1 MITLGK
7 RSSDFSS
14 SLLTDKDGSGG
25 GEFIRVTRRIH
36 RDIPPLRRILS
47 HACTPIG
54 EKGPR
59 TFPPL
64 TSRILSPSKTRRV
77 VINAR
82 GYTKLGIESLDFEI
96 LFYRAEI
103 ITRLA
108 ILQSRGRERR
118 PKEKSFLSSGARLV
132 NVRTKQL
139 YLFEEEERRFV
150 LSTQPR

>member
-1 MITLGK
+1 MH
-7 RSSDFSS
+7 
-14 SLLTDKDGSGG
+14 TDW
-25 GEFIRVTRRIH
+25 GE
-36 RDIPPLRRILS
+36 
-47 HACTPIG
+47 
-54 EKGPR
+54 GPS

-82 GYTKLGIESLDFEI
+82 GYTKLGIESQDFEI

>member
-1 MITLGK
+1 MH
-7 RSSDFSS
+7 
-14 SLLTDKDGSGG
+14 TDW
-25 GEFIRVTRRIH
+25 GE
-36 RDIPPLRRILS
+36 
-47 HACTPIG
+47 
-54 EKGPR
+54 GPS

-103 ITRLA
+103 ITPCDSP
-108 ILQSRGRERR
+108 ISRKRTAANDG
-118 PKEKSFLSSGARLV
+118 SFLLSGARESRLV

>member
-1 MITLGK
+1 MH
-7 RSSDFSS
+7 
-14 SLLTDKDGSGG
+14 TDW
-25 GEFIRVTRRIH
+25 GE
-36 RDIPPLRRILS
+36 
-47 HACTPIG
+47 
-54 EKGPR
+54 GPS

-118 PKEKSFLSSGARLV
+118 PKEKSFLSSGARESRLV